1 MSDMHE
7 AVALPDPAVKRLL
20 HPTDLPEARSLYLR
34 GWWFGRLC
42 SLPVVAAIAAVA
54 WMLSGNLLATV
65 AATSSTFVIAL
76 IASRWHHARAWDF
89 IPRKRQDT
97 EGAASWRLLA
107 SVIDAMALVVTALA
121 VLVATGSRPLPE
133 GVIAFA
139 VGAGAGVAL
148 VQIIELMVAIAG
160 RRHPVALAQR
170 LVMLAAVAVS
180 AVVVATVGLGGQW
193 ASEHSTSATMGAATI
208 LIAQSLWWIYDVV
221 RNRRERSR

>member
-1 MSDMHE
+1 MHE
-7 AVALPDPAVKRLL
+7 AVVLPDPAAKRFL

-42 SLPVVAAIAAVA
+42 SPPIVIAIGAVV

-65 AATSSTFVIAL
+65 AAPSSTLVIAL
-76 IASRWHHARAWDF
+76 IASRWHETRAWDF

-97 EGAASWRLLA
+97 EGAGLWRLLA
-107 SVIDAMALVVTALA
+107 SVIDAVALVVTALA
-121 VLVATGSRPLPE
+121 LIVATGSRPLSD
-133 GVIAFA
+133 GIIAFA

-148 VQIIELMVAIAG
+148 VQIIDLMVAIAG
-160 RRHPVALAQR
+160 RQHPAALAER

-180 AVVVATVGLGGQW
+180 SVVVATVGLDGHW
-193 ASEHSTSATMGAATI
+193 TSEHSMSAIMGAATI
-208 LIAQSLWWIYDVV
+208 LVAQSLWWIFTVV